1 MVMPFSGSFG
11 EDGWML
17 KFATDMIS
25 CANDMFEALSFSFIT
40 SGDVLWW

>member
-1 MVMPFSGSFG
+1 
-11 EDGWML
+11 ML

>member
-1 MVMPFSGSFG
+1 MVMPFYGSFG

-25 CANDMFEALSFSFIT
+25 CANDMFEALSFS
-40 SGDVLWW
+40 DVLWW